1 MTPSVPDPGHLQLI
15 WVYLGHSCDTVA
27 SDGGQGGGWG
37 SSPHPPPPFNPV
49 PKTGGGFS
57 RELTA
62 GITQLFFPASG
73 WT

>member
-1 MTPSVPDPGHLQLI
+1 M
-15 WVYLGHSCDTVA
+15 A

-49 PKTGGGFS
+49 PVPKTGGGFS

-62 GITQLFFPASG
+62 GITQLLFPASG
-73 WT
+73 WP